1 MPPALA
7 PRPLAHPRLI
17 RVGETDRPTVPF
29 EVDGIKVQALVGD
42 TLLVA
47 VLTNADRLRRSE
59 FGPNARS
66 GFCLMAACQDCW
78 VWTSAGERMRACD
91 TLVDSLLSSVR
102 QAGLSIVTEQPDATW
117 PNRA

>member
-78 VWTSAGERMRACD
+78 VWTAAGERLRACD
-91 TLVDSLLSSVR
+91 TPVE
-102 QAGLSIVTEQPDATW
+102 AGLSIVTEQPDATW